1 MANPTIA
8 RSPTTTSTKP
18 PFLPPRWVIRSAW
31 RIHRAL
37 YRLSGKRFGLR
48 LPTSDQG
55 GLMHVTTL
63 GRSSG
68 LPREVMLAYIE
79 DGPNLVTMAMNG
91 WGEGEPA
98 WWRNLQSSPGAEVEL
113 ADRKLR
119 VLARAATADEQ
130 RELWARYATIEPKLD
145 GYDANRQT
153 PTPVVILEPIS

>member
-1 MANPTIA
+1 
-8 RSPTTTSTKP
+8 
-18 PFLPPRWVIRSAW
+18 
-31 RIHRAL
+31 
-37 YRLSGKRFGLR
+37 
-48 LPTSDQG
+48 
-55 GLMHVTTL
+55 MHVTTL